1 MLKDIIKETESAID
15 AAYKEMYEKYYIP
28 FVLLIGRADI
38 MPGLNRHYH
47 TDCVI
52 DYQLDRYYDET
63 REGFYIRYLNRNY
76 HREGFHYEGD
86 EGIDDLSIEMMIYDH
101 LWDSSYFLKSL
112 VRIAAILTGKGYIW
126 KPGLKDGGK
135 WEYINKEIIEPLK
148 EKGIELGRII
158 EKGYSTD
165 IRNAFAH
172 SLYNIIQVS
181 QVKN

>member
-63 REGFYIRYLNRNY
+63 IIYEFAREIDR
-76 HREGFHYEGD
+76 D
-86 EGIDDLSIEMMIYDH
+86 PGIVLGRLLRD
-101 LWDSSYFLKSL
+101 KL
-112 VRIAAILTGKGYIW
+112 VPETNML
-126 KPGLKDGGK
+126 
-135 WEYINKEIIEPLK
+135 LK
-148 EKGIELGRII
+148 EKLR
-158 EKGYSTD
+158 
-165 IRNAFAH
+165 H
-172 SLYNIIQVS
+172 SYNVTIS
-181 QVKN
+181 